1 MTDMFGTI
9 TTIVMPVQTTIGI
22 AMLAATMTIPTAIAT
37 PATITTPVIVTPV
50 QTTTG
55 TAMLVPTTI
64 IATAIGMPMRTT
76 IATVTHAATMTDA
89 TTSMTR
95 MIATAM
101 IGAMS

>member
-55 TAMLVPTTI
+55 IAMPVRITTGFSMLVPTTI
-64 IATAIGMPMRTT
+64 IATAIRISSGWQ
-76 IATVTHAATMTDA
+76 IAAVSARRD
-89 TTSMTR
+89 S
-95 MIATAM
+95 
-101 IGAMS
+101 